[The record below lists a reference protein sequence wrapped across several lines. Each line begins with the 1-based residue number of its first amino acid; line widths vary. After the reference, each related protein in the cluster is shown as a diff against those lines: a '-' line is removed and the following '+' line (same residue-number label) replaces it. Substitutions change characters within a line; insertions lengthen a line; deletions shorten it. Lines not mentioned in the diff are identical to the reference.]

1 MTNKRKPK
9 PKARATI
16 RQKLFAIAVLV
27 AAAAIFYYLTNRP
40 VAHQV
45 PSEPWKA
52 EVGDKLIIRPLGFGR
67 LPMPLIA
74 VEGVDNE
81 AVDVRFDHA
90 RLSPESLQ
98 GLRRDFNLIAP
109 AAEGKIAWTTAA
121 KGSGHTMVDVV
132 LETVQG
138 IPEIRIGHL
147 GEGAHPGLSFTAH
160 HATLKVH
167 LSVLLGDD
175 SLGIT
180 PELKTL
186 QIAGGSTV
194 RIPGAIPITVIVP
207 ENQEFRLTFPSKNP
221 ASFFRLGATE
231 NPKMTDPGLW
241 LRDLGVLPTTGG
253 EYKLYGCA
261 ASEGTHFW
269 AWRQIRPEDCATSPT
284 LRATKLELTSD
295 NMEVVLNGSAWV
307 VKNGTAETDT
317 LYNTLI
323 EKNPVLAAFFSL
335 VFIAFATRVWR
346 AFSGGDSDNTK

>member
-16 RQKLFAIAVLV
+16 RQKLFSIAVLV
-27 AAAAIFYYLTNRP
+27 AAAAFFYYISNRP

-45 PSEPWKA
+45 PSAPWKA
-52 EVGDKLIIRPLGFGR
+52 EVGDKLIVRPLGLGR

-81 AVDVRFDHA
+81 SVDVRFDKA

-98 GLRRDFNLIAP
+98 RLRRDFNLIAP
-109 AAEGKIAWTTAA
+109 ATEGKIAWTTAV
-121 KGSGHTMVDVV
+121 KGNGHTMVDVV
-132 LETVQG
+132 LETRQG
-138 IPEIRIGHL
+138 IPEIRMAHL
-147 GEGAHPGLSFTAH
+147 GEGAHPGLSLTAH
-160 HATLKVH
+160 HATLSVH
-167 LSVLLGDD
+167 LSVLLGDG
-175 SLGIT
+175 SLRIT

-186 QIAGGSTV
+186 QIAGGSTI
-194 RIPGAIPITVIVP
+194 RIPGAIPITVLVP
-207 ENQEFRLTFPSKNP
+207 ENQEFRLTFPAKNP
-221 ASFFRLGATE
+221 ASFFRLGASE
-231 NPKMTDPGLW
+231 DSNPGLW

-261 ASEGTHFW
+261 ANEGAHFL

-284 LRATKLELTSD
+284 LRATRLELTSD

-335 VFIAFATRVWR
+335 VILAFATRVWR
-346 AFSGGDSDNTK
+346 SFSGGDNDTK